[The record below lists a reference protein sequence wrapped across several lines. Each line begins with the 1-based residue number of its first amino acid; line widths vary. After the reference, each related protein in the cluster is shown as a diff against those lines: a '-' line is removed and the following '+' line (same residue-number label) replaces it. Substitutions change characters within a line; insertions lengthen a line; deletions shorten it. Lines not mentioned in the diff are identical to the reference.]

1 MALKKFDVPD
11 IDDAISEAKDDEQ
24 RKEETAHAEKIAY
37 ALEYF
42 TKKSPDILKNMS
54 DVISQLDARK
64 FASILREELKN
75 IADEMAHRFNSK
87 IEPIPILHFMVKRA
101 ESAERRISV
110 PTLAAYIILAI
121 LVWLIIFLVMV
132 IYANTKIR
140 SGDLTALIALFFV
153 ALIISIIA
161 VIYFLVRPLTTA
173 LSPPHIWSFAGTRF
187 TWPAAPPSAT
197 QS

>member
-64 FASILREELKN
+64 FASILREELKKA
-75 IADEMAHRFNSK
+75 ADEMAHRFNSK
-87 IEPIPILHFMVKRA
+87 IEPMVKRA
-101 ESAERRISV
+101 ESADRRKSLPKLIV
-110 PTLAAYIILAI
+110 YIYRVTYI
-121 LVWLIIFLVMV
+121 WLLFFLMMV
-132 IYANTKIR
+132 IYANFKIK
-140 SGDLTALIALFFV
+140 SDDLTALIVLFFV
-153 ALIISIIA
+153 AVIISIIA
-161 VIYFLVRPLTTA
+161 VIYFTKKYR
-173 LSPPHIWSFAGTRF
+173 W
-187 TWPAAPPSAT
+187 
-197 QS
+197 

>member
-1 MALKKFDVPD
+1 CASLCRGCTCKNRGCEKERFQKIILFAMALKKFDVPD

-87 IEPIPILHFMVKRA
+87 IEPMVKRA

-110 PTLAAYIILAI
+110 PTQAAYIILATI
-121 LVWLIIFLVMV
+121 VWLFIFLIMV
-132 IYANTKIR
+132 IYANTRIQ
-140 SGDLTALIALFFV
+140 SDDLTGLIVLFFV

-161 VIYFLVRPLTTA
+161 VIYFTKKYK
-173 LSPPHIWSFAGTRF
+173 W
-187 TWPAAPPSAT
+187 
-197 QS
+197 